1 MHHTHTYIY
10 MRSYDIRK
18 CIYCASFHVHAQ
30 CGRRRFQW
38 GLSPKNIMV
47 YVYATLFVIIILIAT
62 AYITIVIKHYSPL
75 LTITNHVYYKFI

>member
-1 MHHTHTYIY
+1 MHHTHTHIY

-18 CIYCASFHVHAQ
+18 CIYCASYHVHAQ